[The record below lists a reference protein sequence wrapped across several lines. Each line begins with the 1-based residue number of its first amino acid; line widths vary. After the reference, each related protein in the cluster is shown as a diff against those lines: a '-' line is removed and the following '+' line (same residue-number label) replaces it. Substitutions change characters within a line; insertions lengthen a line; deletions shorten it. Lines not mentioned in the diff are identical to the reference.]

1 MLVAESNLRGSIP
14 SEIACLTKL
23 TRLRL
28 DNNVLFGSIPSAATN
43 DKTNPMLGL
52 PQLTKLE
59 VLDLHNNALSGVVFA
74 GQENDIS
81 MSFFQ
86 NLSNL
91 RTIYL
96 HGNRELSGVIPSS
109 IHYATN
115 LINLSLMGCSFVGT
129 LPQTIGELS
138 SLEFLQLHDNLLR
151 GTIPSSI
158 LELSELSFISL
169 GQNQFNGTIPEFG
182 SREQPNLYMIGLSLN
197 QLTGSIPASTSS
209 LSKLEVR

>member
-1 MLVAESNLRGSIP
+1 MIVAESNLRGSIP

-28 DNNVLFGSIPSAATN
+28 DNNVLFGSIPSAAYN
-43 DKTNPMLGL
+43 DKTNLILGL
-52 PQLTKLE
+52 PQLTDLE

-74 GQENDIS
+74 DKENDTP

-86 NLSNL
+86 SLSNL

-96 HGNRELSGVIPSS
+96 HGNRDLSGIIPST

-115 LINLSLMGCSFVGT
+115 LINLSLMGCSFGGI
-129 LPQTIGELS
+129 LPQTIGKLS
-138 SLEFLQLHDNLLR
+138 NLEFLQLHDNMFS

-158 LELSELSFISL
+158 VELSKLSFISS
-169 GQNQFNGTIPEFG
+169 GQNHFNGTIPEFG

-197 QLTGSIPASTSS
+197 QLTGNIPASTAS